1 MNPGKYIIGNAPE
14 ILKGK
19 LDDIRIEGLNA
30 TKKKLYI
37 EDGKLIIEIIGL
49 RDASTITWAGDKS
62 TTWNL
67 ADAQNFM
74 FNNGQSIESTV
85 FVSGDKV
92 FFNDDAVNKTVNV
105 REDIMPDTIT
115 VNASSDYTFTGAG
128 AISGTAS
135 FVKEGSGTVTM
146 SGENSYTGGNY
157 LKGGVTKVSL
167 LSNQYSEYGNLGGMT
182 KLGSQFTMENGAE
195 LQTTAAVEMGSPMTM
210 IGEEGGIINNT
221 SDFKMDKSF
230 MGTLLTKRGNGCL
243 YLNASNSVSKIIMK
257 AGSMALASGSQPK
270 TIELQG
276 GILYD
281 DAQNTSHALIIPKG
295 RSASWQLTGVYYTA
309 YSNKLTGEGTLT
321 IVPRNTVSRVRI
333 TGDWRAFTGTI
344 RHTTKSIWLPF
355 DNSTGL
361 PNATLDLA
369 DGCTATNVCKTFA
382 IGRLTGKGALAQ
394 PVSNFQSQGTPSGSN
409 TWKVGNSWEENGDFT
424 FEGAITDGGGTNKS
438 HFEKVGSCTMTVKG
452 GWSNSGTV
460 KISQGTVKLS
470 GSGLSLGTGA
480 LTVAEGAMLCG
491 SSASALKNS
500 SIVINGTL
508 KPIVTETTA
517 LGKLVFSN
525 QDVTISS
532 TGTLSLNI
540 AKASTSATSM
550 SGDNIKSINKL
561 TINGTISL
569 KFVGYVPN
577 VGDELRLWSGVKTF
591 SGTPTI
597 ICDGASV
604 TFDTTRLSE
613 GILIVQSAE
622 STGIAQLSPNTYH
635 PTPDKIY
642 TLDGKYVG
650 TDLTRLPKGIYL
662 RNNQKVTVK

>member
-1 MNPGKYIIGNAPE
+1 
-14 ILKGK
+14 
-19 LDDIRIEGLNA
+19 
-30 TKKKLYI
+30 
-37 EDGKLIIEIIGL
+37 
-49 RDASTITWAGDKS
+49 
-62 TTWNL
+62 
-67 ADAQNFM
+67 
-74 FNNGQSIESTV
+74 
-85 FVSGDKV
+85 
-92 FFNDDAVNKTVNV
+92 
-105 REDIMPDTIT
+105 
-115 VNASSDYTFTGAG
+115 
-128 AISGTAS
+128 
-135 FVKEGSGTVTM
+135 
-146 SGENSYTGGNY
+146 
-157 LKGGVTKVSL
+157 
-167 LSNQYSEYGNLGGMT
+167 
-182 KLGSQFTMENGAE
+182 
-195 LQTTAAVEMGSPMTM
+195 
-210 IGEEGGIINNT
+210 
-221 SDFKMDKSF
+221 
-230 MGTLLTKRGNGCL
+230 
-243 YLNASNSVSKIIMK
+243 MK

-276 GILYD
+276 GTLYD

-309 YSNKLTGEGTLT
+309 YANKLTGEGTLT

-452 GWSNSGTV
+452 GWTNSGTV
-460 KISQGTVKLS
+460 KISEGTVKLS

-613 GILIVQSAE
+613 GILVVQSAE

-650 TDLTRLPKGIYL
+650 TDITRLPKGIYL
-662 RNNQKVTVK
+662 RNNKKVTVK